1 MQQSPF
7 NTSNDCGE
15 ILLTTFNSQSIENR
29 LTSIM
34 LFTSGLIGV
43 FAFLQVYTI
52 QAVLPLVIKQ
62 LHASVLQAGNAVGA
76 SVLAVALMSPF
87 LGLISDY
94 FGRKILIVGSVIFIA
109 IPTILM
115 AYAQSIQSLTLLRFF
130 QGLGVPGITV
140 VAIAYIGEE
149 FSGKNITSMLSA
161 YVSGSIVG
169 GFLGRFIFGYLC
181 GWLDWNHAFLV
192 MGITN
197 IIGGFLIWYLLPSS
211 QAFIPTKSV
220 LSSLRIIPIHLKN
233 NSIIFA
239 CLLGMSVLFTLVG
252 SFTYIT
258 VHLEGNPFNYSL
270 SQLSNI
276 FSVYLIGFIITPIA
290 SRIIQIYGSRK
301 TIICALSLT
310 LIGLLLT
317 LNMHIVLIILG

>member
-1 MQQSPF
+1 
-7 NTSNDCGE
+7 
-15 ILLTTFNSQSIENR
+15 
-29 LTSIM
+29 M

-290 SRIIQIYGSRK
+290 S
-301 TIICALSLT
+301 
-310 LIGLLLT
+310 
-317 LNMHIVLIILG
+317 